1 MESAIIARPPW
12 GLIVPAIAS
21 ALAGTSIVINWPDRP
36 SPNSLPVVMETIVSA
51 VVVPVVP
58 VPMIVSAQLGLVAL
72 PVIVPTIDRLVAQ
85 SDATQIAAHVAASD
99 LFEAV
104 TSRRAESLV
113 QFGKRIGLPLLYLRR
128 LNPQLSGFD
137 DKEPLLV
144 GTVVVVPS
152 LGH

>member
-85 SDATQIAAHVAASD
+85 SDATQIAAHVATSD
-99 LFEAV
+99 ALEAM
-104 TSRRAESLV
+104 TPRQAESLV
-113 QFGKRIGLPLLYLRR
+113 LFGKRIGLPLLYLRR
-128 LNPQLSGFD
+128 LNPQLRGFD
-137 DKEPLLV
+137 DNEPLPAE
-144 GTVVVVPS
+144 TVVVVPS